1 LSPLHRFGRD
11 VARFFGTT
19 AIVVAPHLRTH
30 IVQVNGGPGIVVTYE
45 CTPVTT
51 IILDVSDS
59 EVQTIHLVANPE
71 KLLGLRAIE
80 TL

>member
-1 LSPLHRFGRD
+1 
-11 VARFFGTT
+11 
-19 AIVVAPHLRTH
+19 
-30 IVQVNGGPGIVVTYE
+30 VQVNGGPGIVVTYE

-71 KLLGLRAIE
+71 KLLGLHAIE